1 MKKYILFYWMIG
13 FILSPANVFAISIS
27 REDTIFRETTLL
39 EKLLDVPDETRLPE
53 IDLNTR
59 IAFHS
64 LVSGDAIEK
73 STFRLDYL
81 RLQVQGNI
89 NDRIYYKWLQ
99 HLNRSSRPGNL
110 DNMPASIDCLGLG
123 FHITPTLSSFIGKQ
137 YADFGG
143 FEYDANP
150 AEVYAYSDLG
160 DYITCFL
167 VGVNFSWWCTPTQEL
182 RFQVVDA
189 HSNDAETTY
198 GKLPEEVAPAKTPL
212 GYTLNWNGQFLKNR
226 LYTRCSF
233 SLFHEGT
240 QENVYFLALA
250 AAWIQ
255 SHFNLYVDA
264 LYSAEDIDKLGI
276 LSEITAQGN
285 EPIRARHSG
294 YLSIV
299 SRINYRPLPKLNLF
313 VKGSYETISVR
324 KNHARLEKGK
334 YRTSY
339 GYQGGIEYFPMKDNL
354 RFFALYR
361 GREIHHTHKTI
372 SLGTDNNH
380 PQQLS
385 FGLIYKIP
393 IL

>member
-1 MKKYILFYWMIG
+1 MCY
-13 FILSPANVFAISIS
+13 
-27 REDTIFRETTLL
+27 
-39 EKLLDVPDETRLPE
+39 
-53 IDLNTR
+53 
-59 IAFHS
+59 
-64 LVSGDAIEK
+64 
-73 STFRLDYL
+73 
-81 RLQVQGNI
+81 
-89 NDRIYYKWLQ
+89 
-99 HLNRSSRPGNL
+99 
-110 DNMPASIDCLGLG
+110 
-123 FHITPTLSSFIGKQ
+123 
-137 YADFGG
+137 
-143 FEYDANP
+143 
-150 AEVYAYSDLG
+150 
-160 DYITCFL
+160 
-167 VGVNFSWWCTPTQEL
+167 
-182 RFQVVDA
+182 
-189 HSNDAETTY
+189 
-198 GKLPEEVAPAKTPL
+198 
-212 GYTLNWNGQFLKNR
+212 
-226 LYTRCSF
+226 
-233 SLFHEGT
+233 
-240 QENVYFLALA
+240 
-250 AAWIQ
+250 
-255 SHFNLYVDA
+255 
-264 LYSAEDIDKLGI
+264 AEDIDKLGI